1 MTDGKATECKHLRRP
16 RNLWIYCEK
25 FQKTM
30 DSFCGT
36 IHRPWKMTAKFIYIL
51 FTYIYIYEYIHTC
64 PHTPKRIS
72 SLLNQSSGNASQI
85 CHFIC
90 LFSTFRLSP
99 VACAHDI
106 NYARLRQQN
115 RHILGVSFKKSVC
128 DLKEILWG
136 LPGLSN
142 LFYDSVLLG
151 LDLFLSYFFLLCFS
165 EEEFPVLKYH
175 FDKQK

>member
-1 MTDGKATECKHLRRP
+1 MEKQQNASTFEGLVIFGFTVKSFRKPWTLSVALSIGPGRWQQ
-16 RNLWIYCEK
+16 NSYIYY
-25 FQKTM
+25 
-30 DSFCGT
+30 S
-36 IHRPWKMTAKFIYIL
+36 R
-51 FTYIYIYEYIHTC
+51 IYIYEYIHTC
-64 PHTPKRIS
+64 PHTLKRIS
-72 SLLNQSSGNASQI
+72 SLLNQSSVNASQI

-99 VACAHDI
+99 VACARDI
-106 NYARLRQQN
+106 NYARLRQQS

-142 LFYDSVLLG
+142 LFYDSILLG